1 MNQAE
6 QIDSSK
12 RDFAEMGLLEHLG
25 ELRNRLIIVSLTV
38 IVFSCI
44 TYSYSSE
51 ILELLFRPFFQH
63 FDKGMLIGTGP
74 AEAFTLKIKVAMFV
88 GVIISSPV
96 IFLQIWLFI
105 TPGLYDHEKKLL
117 IPFVAST
124 TFLFLSGVAFCN
136 EVVFPFAFD
145 FFKEQ
150 YNSIPHITP
159 AIKVTEHL
167 SMIIQ
172 GLLGFGIVFEMPVLA
187 FFLAKIGLIDHK
199 MMIGGSR
206 YAIVIIT
213 IVSAVFTPPDV
224 ITMFLMAAPLCLLYA
239 LSILIVKF
247 TEPRSGNSQS
257 EEPPAEPPQA

>member
-1 MNQAE
+1 MNQPQE
-6 QIDSSK
+6 IDNSK
-12 RDFAEMGLLEHLG
+12 REFAEMGLLEHLG
-25 ELRNRLIIVSLTV
+25 ELRNRLIIVAVALLICSG
-38 IVFSCI
+38 IA
-44 TYSYSSE
+44 YSYSSD
-51 ILELLFRPFFQH
+51 ILELLFQPFFEH

-88 GVIISSPV
+88 GVILCSPV

-117 IPFVAST
+117 IPFVLST
-124 TFLFLSGVAFCN
+124 TFLFLSGVTFCN

-150 YNSIPHITP
+150 YASIPHITP

-167 SMIIQ
+167 TMIIQ

-187 FFLAKIGLIDHK
+187 FFLAKVGIIDHK
-199 MMIGGSR
+199 MMIKGTR
-206 YAIVIIT
+206 YAIVVIT

-224 ITMFLMAAPLCLLYA
+224 VTMFLMAAPLCLLYG
-239 LSILIVKF
+239 LSIIIVRF
-247 TEPRSGNSQS
+247 TQPRSN
-257 EEPPAEPPQA
+257 PDAEPDQPAV